1 MAFRPDPK
9 KPKPKPKGGKGYA
22 PLLVL
27 LALLIALIV
36 TTNSVSAIYNPPAF
50 DPFKPPRLG
59 KPFAK
64 ARVIPAG
71 LDPNHVECW
80 FYVGKGKGWVAQV
93 CYAK

>member
-9 KPKPKPKGGKGYA
+9 PPKPVKRPKRGYM

-27 LALLIALIV
+27 LTALIV
-36 TTNSVSAIYNPPAF
+36 VTSATSAIYNPPAF
-50 DPFKPPRLG
+50 DPQKPPRLG

-64 ARVIPAG
+64 AKIVPAG
-71 LDPNHVECW
+71 LDPRHVECW